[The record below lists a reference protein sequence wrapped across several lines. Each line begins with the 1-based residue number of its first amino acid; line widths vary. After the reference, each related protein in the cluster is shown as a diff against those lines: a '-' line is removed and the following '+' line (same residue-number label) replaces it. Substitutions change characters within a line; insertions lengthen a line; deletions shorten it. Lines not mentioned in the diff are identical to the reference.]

1 MCSHTYVHVY
11 NALCCNVICVTYREA
26 EAIVF
31 VLDSVDKLRMV
42 VAKEE
47 LDLLLSHAGLSTYHA
62 VV

>member
-1 MCSHTYVHVY
+1 MSCYRDASS
-11 NALCCNVICVTYREA
+11 LCREA

-47 LDLLLSHAGLSTYHA
+47 LDLLLSHSGLSIYINCTVHRLLQCM
-62 VV
+62 